1 MDIHFS
7 DHFTYKKL
15 LRFTWPSII
24 MMIFTSIYGVVDG
37 YFVSNFVGKTSFA
50 AVNIVWPFIMIL
62 GALGFMFGTGGS
74 ALIAKSMGE
83 GDDEKA
89 NRTFSLL
96 VYVSLIL
103 SVSIA
108 IISYIFMPQIAVMLG
123 GNESEALLFDCILY
137 GRLMIIGLPFFILQM
152 EFQTFFVTAS
162 LPKLGLFA
170 TVLAGIT
177 NMVLDWLFMAVFNW
191 GLAGAAIAT
200 GLSEAVGGVFPL
212 LYFAKQRRGSRLH
225 LGRTHFDGPALV
237 KTCTNGSSELATNIS
252 MSLVSILYNIQL
264 LRYAGENGVAAYGVL
279 MYVNFVF
286 NSAFIGLTVG
296 ASPVVSYHFG
306 AQNHA
311 ELKSL
316 RQKCLTLIGIF
327 AVMMFALAQALA
339 APLSHIFV
347 GYDAEL
353 FAMTIRSF
361 RINAFTFCFAGFA
374 IFGSGFFTALNDGLT
389 SAIISFLRT
398 LLFQVA
404 AVLLLPLIWELD
416 GIWLSAVVA
425 EVMACVLT
433 VFFLL
438 IKRKKYH
445 Y

>member
-1 MDIHFS
+1 MNIHFS

-24 MMIFTSIYGVVDG
+24 MMIFTSVYGVVDG

-62 GALGFMFGTGGS
+62 GSLGFMFGTGGS
-74 ALIAKSMGE
+74 ALIAKCMGE

-103 SVSIA
+103 AACISL
-108 IISYIFMPQIAVMLG
+108 ISYIFMPKIALMLG
-123 GNESEALLFDCILY
+123 AKSGALLEDCILY

-177 NMVLDWLFMAVFNW
+177 NMVLDFLFMGVFRW
-191 GLAGAAIAT
+191 GIAGAAIAT
-200 GLSEAVGGVFPL
+200 GISQAVGGVFPL
-212 LYFAKQRRGSRLH
+212 LYFAKRRAGSRLH
-225 LGRTHFDGPALV
+225 LGKTHFDGRALL

-252 MSLVSILYNIQL
+252 MSLVSILYNLQL

-296 ASPVVSYHFG
+296 ASPVISYHFG
-306 AQNHA
+306 AKNHA
-311 ELKSL
+311 EMKSL
-316 RQKCLTLIGIF
+316 RQKCLTIIGIF
-327 AVMMFALAQALA
+327 SVMMFSLAQTLA
-339 APLSHIFV
+339 VPLSRVFV

-353 FAMTIRSF
+353 LALTIRCF

-389 SAIISFLRT
+389 SATISFLRT
-398 LLFQVA
+398 LLFQVS

-433 VFFLL
+433 VCFLI
-438 IKRKKYH
+438 IKQKKYH